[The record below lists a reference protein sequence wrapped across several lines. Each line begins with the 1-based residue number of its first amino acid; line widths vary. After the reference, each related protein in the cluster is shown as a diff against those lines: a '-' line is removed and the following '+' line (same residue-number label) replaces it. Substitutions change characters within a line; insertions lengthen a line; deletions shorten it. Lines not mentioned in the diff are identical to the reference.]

1 MCMCKL
7 VPLSLCMFLSP
18 SLHSSLLT
26 LPSNTHT
33 HTHTQ
38 LGSIMELNHIRG
50 IASSL
55 DIPLNL
61 SVVEWVAN
69 RLLLL

>member
-18 SLHSSLLT
+18 SFIPPSSLFH
-26 LPSNTHT
+26 PTHT

-50 IASSL
+50 ITSSL